1 MYYCIINDWVLM
13 RMTINY
19 IYDIFTLIYKMS
31 SVRLDLNISGGKV
44 LGKF

>member
-1 MYYCIINDWVLM
+1 MKMTKNII
-13 RMTINY
+13 Y
-19 IYDIFTLIYKMS
+19 IIFTLIYNIS